1 VVLDEVGSRRKELAR
16 MSDVLWRHSLEHDV
30 VVTEIPVSEV
40 EYRESD
46 EPLLVRARDE
56 GVPIG

>member
-1 VVLDEVGSRRKELAR
+1 